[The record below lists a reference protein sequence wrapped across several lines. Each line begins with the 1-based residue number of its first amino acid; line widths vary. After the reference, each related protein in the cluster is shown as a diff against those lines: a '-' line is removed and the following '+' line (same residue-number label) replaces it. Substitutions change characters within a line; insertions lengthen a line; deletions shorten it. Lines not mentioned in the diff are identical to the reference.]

1 MRHAKR
7 RATKRNHY
15 FLRLSA
21 ILQPVI
27 LVVVGLSQT
36 AFAKTYV
43 ITDGDRVVT
52 YTTFATDPTE
62 ILGQAGMDLQE
73 DDTYVTTGSTGITI
87 RRAQTVY
94 ICYHGEW
101 MEVSTPGETAGELLA
116 RMNLDVDGEDV
127 LSHSLET
134 PTFDGMELRVDR
146 VVCQQETYT
155 STLEH
160 ETTYCTDATIPEGHR
175 EVLTQGRDGEL
186 RCTANVTYINGV
198 ETEREVLSQDVTIAP
213 VTEIVAQGT
222 GTAAETAV
230 DPEAMPIIGD
240 GYITLPT
247 GEVLTYTHSDTYV
260 ATAYTK
266 TDDGCDDYPAT
277 GSLVHVGVVAV
288 DPSVV
293 PYGTRMFIVSE
304 DGQYIYGIATAE
316 DCGSGVDGKR
326 LDLYMDTTAE
336 CFQFGRRNC
345 TVYFLGDANWK

>member
-7 RATKRNHY
+7 RATKRNHF

-21 ILQPVI
+21 ILLPVI

-73 DDTYVTTGSTGITI
+73 DDTYVTTGATGITI

-134 PTFDGMELRVDR
+134 PTFEGMELRVDR

-175 EVLTQGRDGEL
+175 EVLIQGRDGEL

-247 GEVLTYTHSDTYV
+247 GEVLTYTDTATV
-260 ATAYTK
+260 RATAYTH
-266 TDDGCDDYPAT
+266 TDAGCDLITAT
-277 GSLVHVGVVAV
+277 GSTVHVGTVAV
-288 DPSVV
+288 DPRYI
-293 PYGTRMFIVSE
+293 PYGTRMFIVAN
-304 DGQYIYGIATAE
+304 DGSYIYGISEAE
-316 DCGSGVDGKR
+316 DCGGAIKGDRV
-326 LDLYMDTTAE
+326 DLYFPTYAE
-336 CFQFGRRNC
+336 CMAFGWRTC
-345 TVYFLGDANWK
+345 TIYFLG

>member
-7 RATKRNHY
+7 RATKRNHF

-21 ILQPVI
+21 ILLPVI

-247 GEVLTYTHSDTYV
+247 GEVLTYTDTATV
-260 ATAYTK
+260 RATAYTH
-266 TDDGCDDYPAT
+266 TDAGCDLITAT
-277 GSLVHVGVVAV
+277 GSTVHVGTVAV
-288 DPSVV
+288 DPRYI
-293 PYGTRMFIVSE
+293 PYGTRMFIVAN
-304 DGQYIYGIATAE
+304 DGSYIYGISEAE
-316 DCGSGVDGKR
+316 DCGGAIKGDRV
-326 LDLYMDTTAE
+326 DLYFPTYAE
-336 CFQFGRRNC
+336 CMAFGWRTC
-345 TVYFLGDANWK
+345 TIYFLG

>member
-7 RATKRNHY
+7 RATKRNHF

-21 ILQPVI
+21 ILLPVI

-62 ILGQAGMDLQE
+62 ILGQAGMALQE

-116 RMNLDVDGEDV
+116 RMNLDVDGADV

-247 GEVLTYTHSDTYV
+247 GEVLTYTDTATV
-260 ATAYTK
+260 RATAYTH
-266 TDDGCDDYPAT
+266 TDAGCDLITAT
-277 GSLVHVGVVAV
+277 GSTVHVGTVAV
-288 DPSVV
+288 DPRYI
-293 PYGTRMFIVSE
+293 PYGTRMFIVAN
-304 DGQYIYGIATAE
+304 DGSYIYGISEAE
-316 DCGSGVDGKR
+316 DCGGAIKGDRV
-326 LDLYMDTTAE
+326 DLYFPTYAE
-336 CFQFGRRNC
+336 CMAFGWRTC
-345 TVYFLGDANWK
+345 TIYFLG

>member
-7 RATKRNHY
+7 RATKRNHF

-21 ILQPVI
+21 ILLPLLLIVA
-27 LVVVGLSQT
+27 GLSQT

-62 ILGQAGMDLQE
+62 ILGQAGLDLQG
-73 DDTYVTTGSTGITI
+73 DDTYVTNGATGITI
-87 RRAQTVY
+87 RRAQSVY

-101 MEVSTPGETAGELLA
+101 MEVSTHGETAGELLA

-127 LSHSLET
+127 LSHSLDT

-146 VVCQQETYT
+146 VVCRQETYT
-155 STLEH
+155 TTLSH
-160 ETTYCTDATIPEGHR
+160 ETTYCTDASIPEGSR
-175 EVLTQGRDGEL
+175 EVLIQGRDGEL

-222 GTAAETAV
+222 GTPTETAV
-230 DPEAMPIIGD
+230 DPDAMPVISD

-247 GEVLTYTHSDTYV
+247 GEVLTYTDTATV
-260 ATAYTK
+260 RATAYTH
-266 TDDGCDDYPAT
+266 TDAGCDLITAT
-277 GSLVHVGVVAV
+277 GSTVHVGTVAV
-288 DPSVV
+288 DPRYI
-293 PYGTRMFIVSE
+293 PYGTRMFIVAN
-304 DGQYIYGIATAE
+304 DGSYIYGISEAE
-316 DCGSGVDGKR
+316 DCGGAIKGDRV
-326 LDLYMDTTAE
+326 DLYFPTFAE
-336 CFQFGRRNC
+336 CMAFGWRTC
-345 TVYFLGDANWK
+345 TIYFLG

>member
-7 RATKRNHY
+7 RATKRNHF

-21 ILQPVI
+21 ILLPVI

-247 GEVLTYTHSDTYV
+247 GEVLTYTDTATV
-260 ATAYTK
+260 RATAYTH
-266 TDDGCDDYPAT
+266 TDAGCDLITAT
-277 GSLVHVGVVAV
+277 GSTVHVGTVAV
-288 DPSVV
+288 EPRYI
-293 PYGTRMFIVSE
+293 PYGTRMFIVAN
-304 DGQYIYGIATAE
+304 DGSYIYGISEAE
-316 DCGSGVDGKR
+316 DCGGAIKGDRV
-326 LDLYMDTTAE
+326 DLYFPTYAE
-336 CFQFGRRNC
+336 CMAFGWRTC
-345 TVYFLGDANWK
+345 TIYFLG

>member
-7 RATKRNHY
+7 RATKRNHF

-21 ILQPVI
+21 ILLPVI

-222 GTAAETAV
+222 
-230 DPEAMPIIGD
+230 
-240 GYITLPT
+240 
-247 GEVLTYTHSDTYV
+247 
-260 ATAYTK
+260 
-266 TDDGCDDYPAT
+266 
-277 GSLVHVGVVAV
+277 
-288 DPSVV
+288 
-293 PYGTRMFIVSE
+293 
-304 DGQYIYGIATAE
+304 
-316 DCGSGVDGKR
+316 
-326 LDLYMDTTAE
+326 
-336 CFQFGRRNC
+336 
-345 TVYFLGDANWK
+345 